1 MPVAR
6 RWSCLTPPGSKD
18 AFVVTDEVYLATDG
32 VVALRPFTIE
42 DADVHFDGEDDE
54 MVRWLSGG
62 RSTRERTRRWMQGLV
77 ETVPFST
84 PRTALAISDAA
95 TGVAAGF
102 IEANLDLPGV
112 APGVANISYG
122 IYPRYRGRR
131 WAARA
136 VNLMT
141 GLLDGRACIAMI
153 QIEPQNARSLAVA
166 EQAEFSFVG
175 SRVTPDGEE
184 MSTFTK
190 HLAGGNAT
198 PRD

>member
-1 MPVAR
+1 MFPNAGGNGEFLGR
-6 RWSCLTPPGSKD
+6 IPAANED
-18 AFVVTDEVYLATDG
+18 ASVPTDDVHLATDG

-62 RSTRERTRRWMQGLV
+62 RSTRERTRRWMQGLA
-77 ETVPFST
+77 ETASFST
-84 PRTALAISDAA
+84 PRTALAISDAS

-122 IYPRYRGRR
+122 IYPNYRGRM

-136 VNLMT
+136 VKLMT

-153 QIEPQNARSLAVA
+153 QIEPQNVRSVAVA

-175 SRVTPDGEE
+175 RRVTPDGDE

-190 HLAGGNAT
+190 HL
-198 PRD
+198 R